1 VVILT
6 PNSACPLHASF
17 FYEDIGYSHLGRRGK
32 NITLIV
38 GDRESELLLLIA
50 CGTLPNLTSRLKIE
64 IRDIYAFQNP
74 TIIVIAFNSASW
86 HHTLNALC
94 NLNIPIY
101 IQRVVASYISGE
113 VPQGS
118 VLGPLL
124 WNAMYDG
131 ILRITMPDEA
141 RLIGFVD
148 DVAIVEVAEHLSDA
162 ERISKEAGKRQGHG
176 TIPRDSP

>member
-1 VVILT
+1 VILT

-38 GDRESELLLLIA
+38 GERESELLLLIA

-101 IQRVVASYISGE
+101 IQRLVASYFKARLLLYETVCGQSSNRVSGKD
-113 VPQGS
+113 PQGS

-124 WNAMYDG
+124 
-131 ILRITMPDEA
+131 
-141 RLIGFVD
+141 
-148 DVAIVEVAEHLSDA
+148 
-162 ERISKEAGKRQGHG
+162 
-176 TIPRDSP
+176 